1 MALLTGSDLPGTASN
16 VSYAALQYPD
26 YGKSRAKVN
35 FSDLS
40 NLIN

>member
-1 MALLTGSDLPGTASN
+1 MALLTGSDLLGTAPN
-16 VSYAALQYPD
+16 MSYAALQYPD
-26 YGKSRAKVN
+26 DGKSRAKVA